1 MPLNVAV
8 LGAGKMGQ
16 RHVDALQRNED
27 LLLQVVDVVEE
38 SARTLA
44 ECYSIPWHCEPD
56 SVLADPA
63 IDAVV
68 LCTPVPLHAKQTL
81 EALMYGKHVFC
92 EKPLC
97 LTEERGLAIL
107 RAAEN
112 SRKVVQTGFLSRYA
126 PGLIEVKRWLEQGL
140 IGRPHLASFRI
151 GGRGSHRKWK
161 HSSAD
166 GGGVVSEMLTHKID
180 QALWFFGPFD
190 RAKTFLHE
198 NILPVRTID
207 GTAVKVDAE
216 DLFVGEARVGS
227 MRMLFQADFVSPSYV
242 EYTEIHGDNGS
253 IFTSILSQLPTTLF
267 LVEPRDGFPAG
278 MTEQRF
284 QPIDLVKCE
293 MRDFLEKIGSGDCRN
308 DSIRDAIHLAQ
319 ALKLFGICE

>member
-1 MPLNVAV
+1 MPIKIAV

-27 LLLQVVDVVEE
+27 VLLEVVDVIEE
-38 SARTLA
+38 SAKTLA
-44 ECYSIPWHCEPD
+44 EFHNIPWHCKPH
-56 SVLADPA
+56 SVLSDPT

-97 LTEERGLAIL
+97 LKEEEGLAIL
-107 RAAEN
+107 RAAEGKN
-112 SRKVVQTGFLSRYA
+112 KVVQSGFLSRYA
-126 PGLIEVKRWLEQGL
+126 PALIEVKSWLEQGL
-140 IGRPHLASFRI
+140 IGRPHLAYFRI
-151 GGRGSHRKWK
+151 GGRGSHRRWK
-161 HSSAD
+161 HWRAD
-166 GGGVVSEMLTHKID
+166 GGGVVPEMLTHKID
-180 QALWFFGPFD
+180 QALWFFGPFEQ
-190 RAKTFLHE
+190 AKTFLHD
-198 NILPVRTID
+198 NILPKRTID

-227 MRMLFQADFVSPSYV
+227 MRMLFQADFVSPSYI

-267 LVEPRDGFPAG
+267 LVESREGFPAG

-284 QPIDLVKCE
+284 QPTDLVEYE
-293 MRDFLEKIGSGDCRN
+293 MRDFLGKIRSEDYRS
-308 DSIRDAIHLAQ
+308 DSVRDAIHLAQ
-319 ALKLFGICE
+319 ALKLFGISE